1 MKISYNWLKNYIQ
14 TELDAPQVAKILTNI
29 GLEVEGLEQIE
40 TIRGGL
46 AGVVVGEVLTCEKH
60 PDADKL
66 KVTTVDVGTGA
77 PLQIVCGAPNV
88 AAGQKVPVATVG
100 TVLYPLG
107 EENGVKIKKSKIRG
121 LESFGMI
128 CAEDELGLG
137 PDHAGIIVLPAE
149 TVVGTPLRE
158 VYHIEDDYLMEIGL
172 TPNRADAVSH
182 YGVARDLAVYLRS
195 NDLPYRLALPDVS
208 AFQANETA
216 KGIDVEVHNHEA
228 APRYMGLTLTGVKVG
243 PSPEWLQNH
252 LRAIGLNP
260 HNNVVDIT
268 NFVLHEVGQPLHA
281 FDAGKIKGRK
291 IVVRTCPEG
300 TPFVTLD
307 GVERKLSS
315 EDLMICNAEEPM
327 CLAGIFGGLD
337 SGVTAQTTEVLLE
350 SAYFD
355 PRWIRKSA
363 RRHGLST
370 DASFRY
376 ERGVD
381 PNIAPYAL
389 KRAALLICELAGG
402 HIASPVTDI
411 YPQPIGPFRFEVS
424 YERINHLIGKEI
436 PAETV
441 RKIIEALEVV
451 IEKEKEGV
459 LSVAV
464 PPYRVDVQRE
474 ADLIEDIL
482 RIYGYN
488 NIEVPQ
494 RVTSTLAYA
503 PKPDRDK
510 LVNAASD
517 LLTANGF
524 NEIMS
529 NSLTKAAYY
538 EGLQAYPLE
547 HCVRILNPL
556 SNDLNVMRQTL
567 VFNALEAVQLNVNH
581 RNPDLKLY
589 EFGNCYWYNPA
600 KADEGGLAPYSEGL
614 RLSMTVTGA
623 DHVASWNQ
631 PSRPTSFY
639 TLKAMAERLLTRFGV
654 DLEAATIDTLESDL
668 YRQGVTFTIF
678 GKPMIQMGIIATK
691 WLKRFDL
698 KNDVYYLEMDFGALM
713 KALRKHKIT
722 AQELAKYPDVRRD
735 LALLLDRSVTF
746 AQLRKVAFGAE
757 RKLLKRVSLFD
768 VYEGDKL
775 PEGKKSYA
783 LSFILSDPEKTL
795 VDQVIDR
802 AMNNLM
808 REFEHQL
815 GAQVRS

>member
-14 TELDAPQVAKILTNI
+14 TELDAEQTAKVLTDI
-29 GLEVEGLEQIE
+29 GLEVEGLERVE

-46 AGVVVGEVLTCEKH
+46 QGVVVGEVLTCEKH

-66 KVTTVDVGTGA
+66 KVTTVDVGAGE

-88 AAGQKVPVATVG
+88 AAGQKVPVATIG
-100 TVLYPLG
+100 AVLYPTG
-107 EENGVKIKKSKIRG
+107 EENGFKIKKSKIRG
-121 LESFGMI
+121 VESLGMI

-137 PDHAGIIVLPAE
+137 TDHDGIIVLPAD
-149 TVVGTPLRE
+149 TVAGTPLRE
-158 VYHIEDDYLMEIGL
+158 VYSIEDDYLLEIGL
-172 TPNRADAVSH
+172 TPNRADAASH

-195 NDLPYRLALPDVS
+195 NDLPCKLELPAVD
-208 AFQANETA
+208 AFKQGDDA
-216 KGIDVEVHNHEA
+216 KAIEVEVHNHEA
-228 APRYMGLTLTGVKVG
+228 APRYMGVTITGVKVG
-243 PSPEWLQNH
+243 PSPEWLQNR

-281 FDAGKIKGRK
+281 FDAAKIKGGR

-307 GVERKLSS
+307 GVERKLTS
-315 EDLMICNAEEPM
+315 EDLMICNAEAPM

-337 SGVTAQTTEVLLE
+337 SGVTESTTEVFLE
-350 SAYFD
+350 SAYFN
-355 PRWIRKSA
+355 PCWIRKSA
-363 RRHGLST
+363 RRHGLNT

-376 ERGVD
+376 ERGID
-381 PNIAPYAL
+381 PNITPYAL

-402 HIASPVTDI
+402 KISSPVTDL
-411 YPQPIGPFRFEVS
+411 YPEPIGPFRFELS
-424 YERINHLIGKEI
+424 YDRVNRLIGKEI

-441 RKIIEALEVV
+441 RKIIESLDVV
-451 IEKEKEGV
+451 IEKEKSGV
-459 LSVAV
+459 LEVAV

-488 NIEVPQ
+488 NIEIPLHVN
-494 RVTSTLAYA
+494 STLAYA

-510 LVNAASD
+510 LVNLVSD
-517 LLTANGF
+517 MLTANGF

-538 EGLQAYPLE
+538 EDLQAYKAE
-547 HCVRILNPL
+547 NCVRILNPL

-567 VFNALEAVQLNVNH
+567 VFNALEAVQLNTNH
-581 RNPDLKLY
+581 RNADLKLY
-589 EFGNCYWYNPA
+589 EFGNCYRYDPS
-600 KADEGGLAPYSEGL
+600 KAAEGGLAPYSEQWC
-614 RLSMTVTGA
+614 LSMTVTGA
-623 DHVASWNQ
+623 DHVASWDQ
-631 PSRPTSFY
+631 ASKPTSFY
-639 TLKAMAERLLTRFGV
+639 TLKAMAERLLTRLGI
-654 DLEAATIDTLESDL
+654 DLNAAVMETLDSDIYREA
-668 YRQGVTFTIF
+668 VTYKIA
-678 GKPMIQMGIIATK
+678 GKPMVQMGIIASK
-691 WLKRFDL
+691 LLKTFDL
-698 KNDVYYLEMDFGALM
+698 KSDVYYLEMDFGALM
-713 KALRKHKIT
+713 QATRKHKIT
-722 AQELAKYPDVRRD
+722 VQELAKYPDVRRD
-735 LALLLDRSVTF
+735 LALLLDSSVTF
-746 AQLRKVAFGAE
+746 SQLRKVAFAAE

-783 LSFILSDPEKTL
+783 LSFILSDPDKTL
-795 VDQVIDR
+795 VDQVIDK
-802 AMNNLM
+802 AMNNLI
-808 REFEHQL
+808 REFERQL